1 MCAGLRFTDEPS
13 GGYAKQPGVNTMR
26 EIRDAVAVV
35 TGAGSGIGR
44 ALAVDLARRGA
55 KLALADVDAAG
66 LEETRQ
72 MLGAVQ
78 AKSYTVDVSN
88 AAAMAEFAARVEKD
102 FGGASL
108 LINNAGV
115 ALFGTFAEVS
125 LADMDWLIRI
135 NFWGVI
141 HGCKFF
147 LPLLERQPEAH
158 IVNVSSVF
166 GLIGPPGQTAYC
178 SAKFAVRGFSEC
190 LREELRETRI
200 HVTCVHPAGIN
211 TRIAINARAGA
222 GTRPG
227 EKAEALKRF
236 GKMLA
241 IPPEVAARTIV
252 EGVLRN
258 RDRVLIGKDA
268 YRIDFMQRLFPVKV
282 GAMFAKWAQKR
293 AQAESGPEGTEAP
306 QAAGADK

>member
-1 MCAGLRFTDEPS
+1 VRLGLRFTGETI
-13 GGYAKQPGVNTMR
+13 GGYARQPGVKHMR
-26 EIRDAVAVV
+26 ELRDAVAVV
-35 TGAGSGIGR
+35 TGACSGIGR

-55 KLALADVDAAG
+55 KLALADVDTAR
-66 LEETRQ
+66 LEETRH
-72 MLGAVQ
+72 MLGAAQ
-78 AKSYTVDVSN
+78 AKSYTVDVSD
-88 AAAMAEFAARVEKD
+88 AHAVEEFAAGVEKD

-147 LPLLERQPEAH
+147 LPLLQRQREAH
-158 IVNVSSVF
+158 IVNISSVF
-166 GLIGPPGQTAYC
+166 GLIAPAGQTAYC
-178 SAKFAVRGFSEC
+178 SAKFAVRGFSES
-190 LREELRETRI
+190 LREELRETAVR
-200 HVTCVHPAGIN
+200 VTCVHPAGIN

-222 GTRPG
+222 GTRPE
-227 EKAEALKRF
+227 EKAEVLQRI
-236 GKMLA
+236 GKLLA

-268 YRIDFMQRLFPVKV
+268 YRIDLMQRLFPVKA
-282 GAMFAKWAQKR
+282 GAMFAKWAQK
-293 AQAESGPEGTEAP
+293 QAEAEAGPQGSKAP
-306 QAAGADK
+306 QTAGAEK

>member
-1 MCAGLRFTDEPS
+1 
-13 GGYAKQPGVNTMR
+13 
-26 EIRDAVAVV
+26 
-35 TGAGSGIGR
+35 
-44 ALAVDLARRGA
+44 
-55 KLALADVDAAG
+55 
-66 LEETRQ
+66 
-72 MLGAVQ
+72 MLGATQ

-88 AAAMAEFAARVEKD
+88 ASAMEEFAGRVDKD

-147 LPLLERQPEAH
+147 LPLLQRQREAH

-166 GLIGPPGQTAYC
+166 GLIAPAGQTAYC
-178 SAKFAVRGFSEC
+178 SAKFAVRGFSES
-190 LREELRETRI
+190 LREELRETAI

-222 GTRPG
+222 GTRPE
-227 EKAEALKRF
+227 EKAEVLQRI
-236 GKMLA
+236 GKLLA

-268 YRIDFMQRLFPVKV
+268 YWTDFLQRLFPVKA

-293 AQAESGPEGTEAP
+293 AKAEAGTQGAEAP
-306 QAAGADK
+306 QPAGAEK

>member
-1 MCAGLRFTDEPS
+1 
-13 GGYAKQPGVNTMR
+13 MR

-44 ALAVDLARRGA
+44 ALAVELAGRGA
-55 KLALADVDAAG
+55 RLALADVDAAG
-66 LEETRQ
+66 LEGTRQ
-72 MLGAVQ
+72 MLGAAE
-78 AKSYTVDVSN
+78 AKTKTYIVDVAN
-88 AAAMAEFAARVEKD
+88 AAVVEEFAGRVEKD
-102 FGGASL
+102 FGRAAL

-125 LADMDWLIRI
+125 LADMEWLIGI

-141 HGCKFF
+141 YGCKFF
-147 LPLLERQPEAH
+147 LPLLQREREAH

-190 LREELRETRI
+190 LREELRETAVR
-200 HVTCVHPAGIN
+200 VTCVHPAGIN
-211 TRIAINARAGA
+211 TRIAINARSGA
-222 GTRPG
+222 GTQP
-227 EKAEALKRF
+227 EAKAEALKRY

-252 EGVLRN
+252 QGVLRN
-258 RDRVLIGKDA
+258 QERVLIGKDA
-268 YRIDFMQRLFPVKV
+268 FRIDFLQRLFPVRV
-282 GAMFAKWAQKR
+282 NAMFSKWAEK
-293 AQAESGPEGTEAP
+293 QAEAEAGTRSAEAP
-306 QAAGADK
+306 QTAGAEKQL

>member
-1 MCAGLRFTDEPS
+1 
-13 GGYAKQPGVNTMR
+13 MR
-26 EIRDAVAVV
+26 ELRDAVAVV
-35 TGAGSGIGR
+35 TGAASGIGR
-44 ALAVDLARRGA
+44 ALAVDLAGRGA
-55 KLALADVDAAG
+55 KLALADMDAAG

-72 MLGAVQ
+72 KLGAAQ
-78 AKSYTVDVSN
+78 AKTFTVDVSN
-88 AAAMAEFAARVEKD
+88 PSAVEEFAARVEKD

-115 ALFGTFAEVS
+115 ALFGTFSEVS

-135 NFWGVI
+135 NFWGVV

-178 SAKFAVRGFSEC
+178 SAKFAVRGFSES
-190 LREELRETRI
+190 LREELRETAI

-222 GTRPG
+222 GTQPG

-258 RDRVLIGKDA
+258 RERVLIGKDA
-268 YRIDFMQRLFPVKV
+268 YRIDFIQRLFPVKA
-282 GAMFAKWAQKR
+282 GAMFAKWAEKR
-293 AQAESGPEGTEAP
+293 AEAEAGPQGAETP
-306 QAAGADK
+306 QTAGVQK

>member
-1 MCAGLRFTDEPS
+1 
-13 GGYAKQPGVNTMR
+13 MR
-26 EIRDAVAVV
+26 EIRGAVAVV
-35 TGAGSGIGR
+35 TGAASGIGR
-44 ALAVDLARRGA
+44 ALAVDLAGRGA

-66 LEETRQ
+66 LEETRR
-72 MLGAVQ
+72 MLGSAQ
-78 AKSYTVDVSN
+78 AKTYTIDVSN
-88 AAAMAEFAARVEKD
+88 AVAMEEFAGRVEKD

-147 LPLLERQPEAH
+147 LPLLQRQAEAH

-166 GLIGPPGQTAYC
+166 GLIAPAGQTAYC
-178 SAKFAVRGFSEC
+178 SAKFAVRGFSES
-190 LREELRETRI
+190 LREELRETAVR
-200 HVTCVHPAGIN
+200 VTCVHPAGIN

-222 GTRPG
+222 DTRPE
-227 EKAEALKRF
+227 EKAEALQRI
-236 GKMLA
+236 GKLLA

-268 YRIDFMQRLFPVKV
+268 YRIDFLQRLLPVKA
-282 GAMFAKWAQKR
+282 GAMFAKWAQK
-293 AQAESGPEGTEAP
+293 QAEAEAATGPQPADAP
-306 QAAGADK
+306 QTARADK